1 LPETPDGPAP
11 AVIALHGAG
20 GGVSGMDLYASTLA
34 AQGFAVY
41 LLHYFDR
48 TGIDSADK
56 PTILRNFPLWMK
68 TLWDAIS
75 FVETQ
80 PQVDSER
87 IALLGFSLGAY
98 LSLANSAID
107 HRVKAVVEF
116 FGGMPKEMNLFMRR
130 LCPVLILHGE
140 ADPTV
145 PVEEAYGY
153 RSCWRRRESPTKSK
167 STPAPATVSNPKSG
181 ATQVFGACNFCR
193 NIWLS
198 TLTSSRRDSRP
209 RLSNRAQLGSAQP
222 SDSRKTK
229 RSTEQARGEHH
240 CGPDEGECSVDG
252 NPKQAE
258 GQQQQPHD
266 RIEDQRQQCHG
277 PAQDEEKAPEQERDH
292 GDTSY

>member
-1 LPETPDGPAP
+1 MPPITQSPVVFQSGGKPIRLDAYLPETPAGPVP

-20 GGVSGMDLYASTLA
+20 GNVTGMERYASTLA

-48 TGIDSADK
+48 TGTETADK
-56 PTILRNFPLWMK
+56 QTTLRNFPLWMK

-80 PQVDSER
+80 PPVDRDR

-130 LCPVLILHGE
+130 LCPVLILHGD

-145 PVEEAYGY
+145 AVEEAYQLQKLLEKKGIPY
-153 RSCWRRRESPTKSK
+153 EIKIYPGAGHGFEDETIWHDAGLRSLQFLQKYLEP
-167 STPAPATVSNPKSG
+167 
-181 ATQVFGACNFCR
+181 
-193 NIWLS
+193 
-198 TLTSSRRDSRP
+198 
-209 RLSNRAQLGSAQP
+209 
-222 SDSRKTK
+222 
-229 RSTEQARGEHH
+229 
-240 CGPDEGECSVDG
+240 
-252 NPKQAE
+252 
-258 GQQQQPHD
+258 
-266 RIEDQRQQCHG
+266 
-277 PAQDEEKAPEQERDH
+277 
-292 GDTSY
+292 